1 MPAPAPAAP
10 NPAPAT
16 VAAAAAAAVGEAGL
30 AKEEDDGE
38 VEEVAGGKETPRA
51 LSVAVS
57 AVGLSLS
64 WWLESEVVDDD
75 KGEVGEDSCAA
86 FHCALKRAA

>member
-1 MPAPAPAAP
+1 
-10 NPAPAT
+10 
-16 VAAAAAAAVGEAGL
+16 
-30 AKEEDDGE
+30 
-38 VEEVAGGKETPRA
+38 
-51 LSVAVS
+51 
-57 AVGLSLS
+57 LSLS